1 MPFVAIAIVVAL
13 LLRRSHSAPART
25 TAQAQSSG
33 GGAGAMDR
41 PRPIGCDNDAGP
53 PNVAG
58 RRPARTWAGVRRRRD
73 RPGLVGRAGGA
84 PGPGR
89 RHPGGGEQAEL
100 LPTGR
105 DNLVAVAMRRLAEA
119 AGAPLPPLH
128 LTVVKGF
135 PLGRGFGSSAA
146 PVVLGL
152 VAARRLVAP
161 ASPTPSCS
169 PWPASEGHPDNATPC
184 LGRGHPGLGR
194 GRPAPLAAVPVHPD
208 LVAVALVAPEP
219 MATSEARRLL
229 PERVPFAVAAH
240 TGARSAMLPL
250 ALAGDPEL
258 LLPATEDLLHQPQRL
273 APPRTRPGCWSGC
286 GPPATPGSCPAPGPS
301 LLVLCPRPAA
311 PGVLA
316 DAEAAVAAGGA
327 EGWRIRPLELARH
340 GAGEPRTPAV
350 DCGLK
355 SCG

>member
-1 MPFVAIAIVVAL
+1 MEPTIRV
-13 LLRRSHSAPART
+13 RAPAT
-25 TAQAQSSG
+25 SANLGPAFDA
-33 GGAGAMDR
+33 AGIALDWW
-41 PRPIGCDNDAGP
+41 DELE
-53 PNVAG
+53 V
-58 RRPARTWAGVRRRRD
+58 RPAPVDAIQVS
-73 RPGLVGRAGGA
+73 
-84 PGPGR
+84 
-89 RHPGGGEQAEL
+89 GEQAEL

-146 PVVLGL
+146 AVVLGL

-161 ASPTPSCS
+161 ELPDTELLALACEL
-169 PWPASEGHPDNATPC
+169 EGHPDNATPC
-184 LGRGHPGLGR
+184 LQGGATLAWVED
-194 GRPAPLAAVPVHPD
+194 GRPRWRAVPVHPD

-240 TGARSAMLPL
+240 TGVRSAMLPL
-250 ALAGDPEL
+250 ALAGDTDL

-273 APPRTRPGCWSGC
+273 AQAPDSARLLERLRTAGHAGFVSG
-286 GPPATPGSCPAPGPS
+286 AGPS

-316 DAEAAVAAGGA
+316 DAEAAVAAGGD

-340 GAGEPRTPAV
+340 GAR
-350 DCGLK
+350 
-355 SCG
+355 

>member
-1 MPFVAIAIVVAL
+1 MKPTIHV
-13 LLRRSHSAPART
+13 RAPAT
-25 TAQAQSSG
+25 SANLGPAFDA
-33 GGAGAMDR
+33 AGIALDWW
-41 PRPIGCDNDAGP
+41 DELE
-53 PNVAG
+53 V
-58 RRPARTWAGVRRRRD
+58 RPAPVDAIQVS
-73 RPGLVGRAGGA
+73 
-84 PGPGR
+84 
-89 RHPGGGEQAEL
+89 GEQAEL

-105 DNLVAVAMRRLAEA
+105 DNLVAVAMRRLATA
-119 AGAPLPPLH
+119 AGASLPPLH

-146 PVVLGL
+146 AVVLGL
-152 VAARRLVAP
+152 VAASRLVAP
-161 ASPTPSCS
+161 ELSEGELLALACEL
-169 PWPASEGHPDNATPC
+169 EGHPDNATPC
-184 LGRGHPGLGR
+184 LQGGATLAWVED
-194 GRPAPLAAVPVHPD
+194 GRPRWRAVPVHPD

-273 APPRTRPGCWSGC
+273 AHAPDSASLLERLRAAGHAGFVSG
-286 GPPATPGSCPAPGPS
+286 AGPS

-316 DAEAAVAAGGA
+316 DAEAAVAATGA
-327 EGWRIRPLELARH
+327 EGWRIRPLELARQ
-340 GAGEPRTPAV
+340 GALG
-350 DCGLK
+350 G
-355 SCG
+355 

>member
-1 MPFVAIAIVVAL
+1 MEPTIRV
-13 LLRRSHSAPART
+13 RAPAT
-25 TAQAQSSG
+25 SANLGPAFDA
-33 GGAGAMDR
+33 AGIALDWW
-41 PRPIGCDNDAGP
+41 DELE
-53 PNVAG
+53 V
-58 RRPARTWAGVRRRRD
+58 RPAPVDAIQVS
-73 RPGLVGRAGGA
+73 
-84 PGPGR
+84 
-89 RHPGGGEQAEL
+89 GEQAEL

-119 AGAPLPPLH
+119 AGTPLPPLH

-146 PVVLGL
+146 AVVLGL

-161 ASPTPSCS
+161 ELPDTELLALACEL
-169 PWPASEGHPDNATPC
+169 EGHPDNATPC
-184 LGRGHPGLGR
+184 LQGGATLAWVED
-194 GRPAPLAAVPVHPD
+194 GRPRWRAVPVHPD

-250 ALAGDPEL
+250 ALAGDTDL

-273 APPRTRPGCWSGC
+273 AQAPDSARLLERLRTAGHAGFVSG
-286 GPPATPGSCPAPGPS
+286 AGPS

-311 PGVLA
+311 PGVLG
-316 DAEAAVAAGGA
+316 DAEAAVAAGGD

-340 GAGEPRTPAV
+340 GAR
-350 DCGLK
+350 
-355 SCG
+355 

>member
-1 MPFVAIAIVVAL
+1 MEPTMRV
-13 LLRRSHSAPART
+13 RAPAT
-25 TAQAQSSG
+25 SANLGPAFDA
-33 GGAGAMDR
+33 AGIALDWW
-41 PRPIGCDNDAGP
+41 DELE
-53 PNVAG
+53 V
-58 RRPARTWAGVRRRRD
+58 RPAPVDAIQVS
-73 RPGLVGRAGGA
+73 
-84 PGPGR
+84 
-89 RHPGGGEQAEL
+89 GEQAEL

-146 PVVLGL
+146 AVVLGL

-161 ASPTPSCS
+161 ELPDTELLALACEL
-169 PWPASEGHPDNATPC
+169 EGHPDNATPC
-184 LGRGHPGLGR
+184 LQGGATLAWVED
-194 GRPAPLAAVPVHPD
+194 GRPRWRAVPVHPD

-250 ALAGDPEL
+250 ALAGDTDL

-273 APPRTRPGCWSGC
+273 AQAPDSARLLERLRTAGHAGFVSG
-286 GPPATPGSCPAPGPS
+286 AGPS

-316 DAEAAVAAGGA
+316 DAEAAVAAGGD

-340 GAGEPRTPAV
+340 GAR
-350 DCGLK
+350 
-355 SCG
+355 